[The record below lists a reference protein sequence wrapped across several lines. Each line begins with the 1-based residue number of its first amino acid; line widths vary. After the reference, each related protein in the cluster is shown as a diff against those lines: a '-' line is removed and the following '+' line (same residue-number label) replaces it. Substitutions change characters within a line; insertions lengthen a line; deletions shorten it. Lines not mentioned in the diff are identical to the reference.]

1 MISFFIKFYVICGL
15 VYVTVC
21 NTEDTRTQRAM
32 MRGRPE
38 EEYGVVSDTE

>member
-1 MISFFIKFYVICGL
+1 MLSFFIKFYIIVGL
-15 VYVTVC
+15 IYVTVVY
-21 NTEDTRTQRAM
+21 DDDMRTQRAM